1 MRQSIGI
8 WSAALS
14 SALGGSAIA
23 ATRLLGGGVAPELLG
38 ALRFG
43 IAGLLLLPVMLLLVR
58 RRLHGRDLLATVVLG
73 GIAFGFFPVI
83 YNSAI
88 SMTTASRAAM
98 AICTMPLM
106 TMLLAAALKL
116 EVLTLRRSMGVVLA
130 MAGVAI
136 ALLGGLDHAPPKAWR
151 GDLLMLGGAF
161 VMAFFNVRSRSVI
174 PRVGVLG
181 FTCGAMLAGSAALLV
196 VSALSGAL
204 SNLPDITSQSWML
217 IVYLGLFG
225 GVAAMLL
232 WSFGLR
238 HAPVTVVAV
247 SVTISP
253 LSASVL
259 ASLLLDEPLGL
270 ALGLGLCAVA
280 VGIWLASVPARLR
293 VPV

>member
-1 MRQSIGI
+1 MQQGLGI

-23 ATRLLGGGVAPELLG
+23 ATRLLSGAVTPELLG

-43 IAGLLLLPVMLLLVR
+43 IAGLLLLPAVLLLVR
-58 RRLHGRDLLATVVLG
+58 HRPRGRDLIATSVLG
-73 GIAFGFFPVI
+73 CIAFGIFPVV

-88 SMTTASRAAM
+88 NLTTASRAAM

-116 EVLTLRRSMGVVLA
+116 EVLTLRRSLGVLLA

-136 ALLGGLDHAPPKAWR
+136 ALLGGLDHAPPGAWR

-161 VMAFFNVRSRSVI
+161 IMALFNVRSRSVI

-181 FTCGAMLAGSAALLV
+181 FTCGAMLAGSAALV
-196 VSALSGAL
+196 AGMAVSGGL
-204 SNLPDITSQSWML
+204 SNLADITWQSWMV
-217 IVYLGLFG
+217 IGYLGLFG

-232 WSFGLR
+232 WSFGLK

-253 LSASVL
+253 VTASVM
-259 ASLLLDEPLGL
+259 ASLLLGETLGL
-270 ALGLGLCAVA
+270 ALAFGLCAVA
-280 VGIWLASVPARLR
+280 GGIWLAAARPR